1 MIFRPHWFKPLSN
14 WSKNNAEPSLIQND
28 VKFQCSVFIFLSRGF
43 HAFVLK
49 KFALSL
55 LSTLSC
61 PYLKLISISN
71 DSLTFQSKYLFF
83 MERVWGVT
91 IQIGS
96 GISLCIP
103 WHSGCSR
110 GWPVTFDTFLLVLYW
125 SINDFLFCFTI
136 IYWPAWTHSHNPR
149 ELFGINLSM
158 FLHQIFFKV
167 GSVWNVTLNRNC
179 CISFLIFGP
188 IFGTQELVT
197 LCFL

>member
-1 MIFRPHWFKPLSN
+1 MLKISIGQNHCKSFITETVIFRPHWFKPLSN
-14 WSKNNAEPSLIQND
+14 WSKNNAEPSLTQND

-43 HAFVLK
+43 HAFVLT

-110 GWPVTFDTFLLVLYW
+110 DDQLHLILSCWCSIDLLMIFFFVSPLYTDPHEHTCTIHGSYLVLTYP
-125 SINDFLFCFTI
+125 CFYI
-136 IYWPAWTHSHNPR
+136 KYS
-149 ELFGINLSM
+149 LS
-158 FLHQIFFKV
+158 
-167 GSVWNVTLNRNC
+167 
-179 CISFLIFGP
+179 
-188 IFGTQELVT
+188 
-197 LCFL
+197 